1 MNYHVTTLKALVFL
15 VMSLTVLSG
24 SAGAA
29 SASASTSITPRAI
42 VEKFHGN
49 LLAVMK
55 EADALGI
62 KGRYSRLAPEIEQT
76 FDFPKMIKIASG
88 DFWNAASVEQQKNL
102 SDAFTK
108 LSISTYASQ
117 FDGFSG
123 EAFETVGESP
133 GPQQTLLVE
142 TRILR
147 PQKSPVGITYV
158 LRMNNEQWQIVDVLL
173 DNSISELAVRRSE
186 YRMVLKNSGVDGL
199 VKVLNEKAEAM
210 TAK

>member
-1 MNYHVTTLKALVFL
+1 MNYNVPTLKALVFIA
-15 VMSLTVLSG
+15 VSLTVLPG
-24 SAGAA
+24 SVGAA
-29 SASASTSITPRAI
+29 ATSAPEPASPRAI

-62 KGRYSRLAPEIEQT
+62 KGRYDRLAPEIEQT
-76 FDFPKMIKIASG
+76 FDFPKMIKIAAG
-88 DFWNAASVEQQKNL
+88 DFWNTASADQQKNL
-102 SDAFTK
+102 SQAFTK

-123 EAFETVGESP
+123 EAFETVGERP

-186 YRMVLKNSGVDGL
+186 YRLVLKNSGVDGL
-199 VKVLNEKAEAM
+199 VKVLNEKADAM